1 MIKSTLV
8 MLTKTFPY
16 GLGEAFIEKEIK
28 VAGKNY
34 DEIILLPCQVENID
48 DKPRPVPNNV
58 KVFPISKKSKFELM
72 FYGIIYFLKGVING
86 ELVKEFSYCENWG
99 QYCFSIY
106 FYGKV
111 KMIEKNCKR
120 ILAEKMDGKCSYT
133 FYSYWFFDTALVA
146 LYLRKYFNLENK
158 SIVVTR
164 GHGYDVYKNRNRFGY
179 MPFRNQTLDKIE
191 KVYICSEEGTRY
203 TRLQYPGYDKKIETA
218 YLGTE
223 DFGVGKTGGEKGK
236 IRIVTCSYIVP
247 VKRVERLAESLKKLE
262 ETDMGIQ
269 IEWICFGDGE
279 LKRTLVEYCKNNL
292 KKTKV
297 IFKGFQKNEVVLNY
311 YKHNRV
317 DMFINLSSSE
327 GLPVSIMEAYSFGIP
342 VIATDV
348 GGTAEIV
355 ENQET
360 GILLEADFK
369 NEDLCNSILSLA
381 NLDFEHTEILR
392 KKCREKWKRLFFAD
406 VNYSMFYKELKRM
419 EMEKCNLEI

>member
-236 IRIVTCSYIVP
+236 IRIVTCSRSEER
-247 VKRVERLAESLKKLE
+247 RV
-262 ETDMGIQ
+262 G
-269 IEWICFGDGE
+269 
-279 LKRTLVEYCKNNL
+279 
-292 KKTKV
+292 
-297 IFKGFQKNEVVLNY
+297 
-311 YKHNRV
+311 
-317 DMFINLSSSE
+317 
-327 GLPVSIMEAYSFGIP
+327 
-342 VIATDV
+342 
-348 GGTAEIV
+348 
-355 ENQET
+355 
-360 GILLEADFK
+360 
-369 NEDLCNSILSLA
+369 
-381 NLDFEHTEILR
+381 
-392 KKCREKWKRLFFAD
+392 
-406 VNYSMFYKELKRM
+406 
-419 EMEKCNLEI
+419 